1 MAAYMCWLHSR
12 QEGDRIMK
20 KTGFLLMV
28 LILVL
33 TMAGSALAAKKTA
46 GLLPED
52 FAYKGLSLGAT
63 RDVMVEKLGEPDF
76 DTDIVVLDQTVKC
89 YVYSSDLKVCTD
101 PRNDKVVA
109 ILCKDKD
116 YKAREDVC
124 YGSTRAKLKQVYGNG
139 SKVKR
144 DGEIYWVYRNP
155 DDERQKLMLSM
166 ETTSF
171 YVESF
176 LITSLPLTE
185 DEQAEYDLGEFPT
198 DLSGDNEPKLHGGFS
213 SKGEWWAAY
222 KLNDHIT
229 IGTGN

>member
-1 MAAYMCWLHSR
+1 
-12 QEGDRIMK
+12 MK
-20 KTGFLLMV
+20 KIMV
-28 LILVL
+28 LMMVLALVL
-33 TMAGSALAAKKTA
+33 SMAGGALAAKKTA
-46 GLLPED
+46 KLLPED
-52 FAYKGLSLGAT
+52 FAYKGLALGETKDA
-63 RDVMVEKLGEPDF
+63 MVEKLGEPDF

-89 YVYSSDLKVCTD
+89 YVYSSELKICTD

-109 ILCKDKD
+109 ILCKDKN

-124 YGSTRAKLKQVYGNG
+124 YGSTRAKLKQVYGKG
-139 SKVKR
+139 DKEKR

-166 ETTSF
+166 ETTNF

-185 DEQAEYDLGEFPT
+185 DEQAEYDMGEFPT
-198 DLSGDNEPKLHGGFS
+198 ELSGDNEPKVHGGFNS
-213 SKGEWWAAY
+213 RGEWWAAY
-222 KLNDHIT
+222 KVNDNIT